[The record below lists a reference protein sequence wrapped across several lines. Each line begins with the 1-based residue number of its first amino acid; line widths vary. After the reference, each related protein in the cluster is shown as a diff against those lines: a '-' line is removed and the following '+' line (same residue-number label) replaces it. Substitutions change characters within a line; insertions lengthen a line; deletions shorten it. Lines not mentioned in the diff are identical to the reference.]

1 MTDITK
7 VPEGYTEEEWAD
19 LSDTEKEGIVDSIEE
34 PEGKEELSEDELK
47 KIVGGPEDKKEGE
60 PQKPEEQVKGNPPA
74 DQPENPTDNP
84 PEKPPEKPPENPE
97 EPQAVT
103 DEALLSFKAV
113 VTDDELKLEEVIP
126 PELKQ
131 QMDELEAKYDEGDM
145 SIHDYTAAR
154 DKVNRQIYKHNA
166 GLEADARS
174 EIAWKKEQLHFLK
187 NRPEY
192 LPGQQ
197 ADAAGKVRA
206 NALFG
211 ALSEMVKS
219 LSQDDANSGL
229 SGMQLLVKADGIV
242 KEAFGLKKVA
252 KAPEKP
258 SEQKPAAPLPDHKTL
273 SDIPAAGRNDTMDDA
288 FAQLDKLSGEAYETA
303 LERLSP
309 EQRDAYLGRV

>member
-84 PEKPPEKPPENPE
+84 PEKPPENPPEKQGEVPDDDILLKYRANVTE
-97 EPQAVT
+97 E
-103 DEALLSFKAV
+103 
-113 VTDDELKLEEVIP
+113 ELKLEEQTP
-126 PELKQ
+126 PELKAKL
-131 QMDELEAKYDEGDM
+131 DDLKAKYDEGEL
-145 SIHDYTAAR
+145 SIHDYTDQR
-154 DKVNRQIYKHNA
+154 DAINRQIYRHNSA
-166 GLEADARS
+166 LEAAAR
-174 EIAWKKEQLHFLK
+174 EEAVWKKEQLYFLK
-187 NRPEY
+187 HRPEY